1 MRSAY
6 LWTREVDIV
15 VALGGPAAALALSRT
30 ARDFEKCE
38 WYVASTMTTHVPTP
52 PDTMTAVLQAGYGDI
67 DQYRLGE
74 APVPTPGPGQVLVRV
89 RATTLHADIW
99 HTLHGVPAV
108 LRLMGG
114 GLRRPVDPIPGTD
127 LAGEVAVPG
136 PGVDKFRP
144 GDRVFGQTLDW
155 NLWRN
160 GGTFAPWAVA
170 DVARLEAM
178 PDGIGFPEAASVA
191 TSGQI
196 VLMNMPLEPL
206 GPGAWV
212 LVHGAAGCVG
222 SLALQV
228 AKARGARVVGV
239 DLPDKLDLLR
249 SLGADEVVDGSRIDP
264 TEGVPR
270 YRMVFDILG
279 LRPLRAWRRV
289 LEPQGHYILIGHDQ
303 YGAHGREILG
313 SIPKMLGLALQA
325 PFGSQKV
332 VLGPQKLDRPPL
344 RLLADWLGSGAITP
358 RIDSVLPLQDLPQ
371 AIRRLETN
379 QVQGR
384 IVFAP

>member
-1 MRSAY
+1 M
-6 LWTREVDIV
+6 
-15 VALGGPAAALALSRT
+15 
-30 ARDFEKCE
+30 
-38 WYVASTMTTHVPTP
+38 TMPVPTP
-52 PDTMTAVLQAGYGDI
+52 PDTMVAVLQSGYGDI
-67 DQYRLGE
+67 DQYRMGDV
-74 APVPTPGPGQVLVRV
+74 PVPTPGPGQVLVRV
-89 RATTLHADIW
+89 RATTLHADVW
-99 HTLHGVPAV
+99 HTMRGVPSV

-114 GLRRPVDPIPGTD
+114 GFQRPKDPIPGTD
-127 LAGEVAVPG
+127 LAGEVALSG
-136 PGVDKFRP
+136 TGVDKFRL

-170 DVARLEAM
+170 DAARLETI
-178 PDGIGFPEAASVA
+178 PEGIGFPEAASVA

-196 VLMNMPLEPL
+196 VLQNMPLDPL
-206 GPGAWV
+206 VPGALI

-222 SLALQV
+222 SLALQI
-228 AKARGARVVGV
+228 AKARGARVVAV

-249 SLGADEVVDGSRIDP
+249 SLGADEVVDGSRTDP
-264 TEGVPR
+264 TVGAPR

-279 LRPLRAWRRV
+279 LHPLRDWRRV
-289 LEPQGHYILIGHDQ
+289 LEPEGHYILIGHDQ
-303 YGAHGREILG
+303 YGAHGRNLLG
-313 SIPKMLGLALQA
+313 SIPKMLGLAMQA

-332 VLGPQKLDRPPL
+332 VLGPPKLSEPPL
-344 RLLADWLGSGAITP
+344 RTLARWLESGEITP

-371 AIRRLETN
+371 AMRRLEAN